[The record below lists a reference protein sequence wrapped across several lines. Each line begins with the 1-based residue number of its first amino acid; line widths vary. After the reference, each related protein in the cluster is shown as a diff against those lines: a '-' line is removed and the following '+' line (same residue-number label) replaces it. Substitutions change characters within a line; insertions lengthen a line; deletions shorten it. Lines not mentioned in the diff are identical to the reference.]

1 MPLRKIIL
9 FTRTQP
15 ELLNPFDTGVIK
27 NLKKRNLSFCQRQKY
42 TDLKGNES

>member
-9 FTRTQP
+9 LTRTQP
-15 ELLNPFDTGVIK
+15 ELLHLFDTGIIK